1 MDTQWTIA
9 ITEALDLIGGGEVAR
24 FSVKGSQSSC
34 RLTHLWFLPFCIP
47 LLQIMTA
54 NIRAEPHTGA
64 VKVKDMSEVVA
75 RNRAV

>member
-34 RLTHLWFLPFCIP
+34 RLTRLWFLPFVSHLTP
-47 LLQIMTA
+47 ADNDGQF
-54 NIRAEPHTGA
+54 
-64 VKVKDMSEVVA
+64 
-75 RNRAV
+75 

>member
-34 RLTHLWFLPFCIP
+34 RLTRL
-47 LLQIMTA
+47 
-54 NIRAEPHTGA
+54 
-64 VKVKDMSEVVA
+64 
-75 RNRAV
+75 